1 MEFLKIIRL
10 EDKKIFYIAT
20 EFKSGLKF
28 LCRKD
33 KSIIKPL
40 ENVRNLE
47 IRFRKFIM
55 GVDGE

>member
-10 EDKKIFYIAT
+10 KDKKIFYIAT
-20 EFKSGLKF
+20 EFKSGSKY

-33 KSIIKPL
+33 KSIIKSL

-47 IRFRKFIM
+47 IRFRKFIT
-55 GVDGE
+55 GVDSE

>member
-20 EFKSGLKF
+20 EFKSGLRY

-33 KSIIKPL
+33 KSIIKSL

-47 IRFRKFIM
+47 IRFRKFII